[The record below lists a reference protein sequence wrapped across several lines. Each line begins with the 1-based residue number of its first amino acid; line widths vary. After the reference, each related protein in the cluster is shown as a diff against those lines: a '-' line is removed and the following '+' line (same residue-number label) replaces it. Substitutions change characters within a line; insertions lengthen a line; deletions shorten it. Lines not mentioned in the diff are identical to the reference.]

1 MMGRIVGDEGREVM
15 GVPDALGFIMPL
27 GGL

>member
-1 MMGRIVGDEGREVM
+1 MMGRIGGDEGREVI
-15 GVPDALGFIMPL
+15 GVPDALGFIVPL

>member
-1 MMGRIVGDEGREVM
+1 MMGRIGGDEGREVM
-15 GVPDALGFIMPL
+15 GVPDTLGFIMPL